1 MYVLFNR
8 AALTVAYLVHSVQY
22 FRSEAGTTVEWPLC
36 AANHWECWGSSLLQC
51 AALFALYDLFY
62 VPWHRLLHVRLVLH
76 SFEPVCA
83 AASDLPLDSQ
93 ASPSA
98 GGLFPWYIRRNQHT
112 PCRVCC
118 RHIFASHFRRSSAA
132 RSRRGGVDSAA
143 AGDCTFT
150 LLPRLGV
157 CGLAQPHALRG
168 AHPVYLRR
176 PGSRRSPSATA
187 VQLRAVRYVVGSP
200 IWVVSSIR
208 GLL

>member
-1 MYVLFNR
+1 MPQTIGSAG
-8 AALTVAYLVHSVQY
+8 AARCYSVR
-22 FRSEAGTTVEWPLC
+22 RSSRCMTCSTYRGIDFCTCVWCYTRLNLC
-36 AANHWECWGSSLLQC
+36 VQLPAI
-51 AALFALYDLFY
+51 Y
-62 VPWHRLLHVRLVLH
+62 PWIHK
-76 SFEPVCA
+76 PVCT

-98 GGLFPWYIRRNQHT
+98 GGLFPWYIRRNQHA